1 MKNLDLSRLK
11 GITFYCIISPHT
23 EIKCCETTYEGDTV
37 NHTHITAD
45 GTVKKCQG
53 KISLSDA
60 TRDED
65 RSVVEEYEGGK
76 RIEFKVLDTD
86 YETYMIKVTE
96 RGTFLCMNEPEPA
109 EEKVKK
115 FKVVGERDC

>member
-1 MKNLDLSRLK
+1 MKDLDMSKFK
-11 GITFYCIISPHT
+11 GKTFYCIISPHT
-23 EIKCCETTYEGDTV
+23 ENKCCETTYGEDSAI
-37 NHTHITAD
+37 HTHVTAD
-45 GTVKKCQG
+45 GNVKKCQG

-65 RSVVEEYEGGK
+65 RSVVVEYEGGK

-86 YETYMIKVTE
+86 YETYMIKVAE
-96 RGTFLCMNEPEPA
+96 EGAYLCMNEPEPD

-115 FKVVGERDC
+115 FKVVGAREC